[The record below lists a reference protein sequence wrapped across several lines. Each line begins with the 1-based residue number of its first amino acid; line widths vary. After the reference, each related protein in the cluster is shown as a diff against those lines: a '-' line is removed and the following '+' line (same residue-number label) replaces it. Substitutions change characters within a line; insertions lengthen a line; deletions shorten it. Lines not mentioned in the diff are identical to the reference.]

1 MGKLPCEILKNTYFK
16 EHLHTAGS
24 ELTLRSIVWNFV
36 SGSHLKPSRL
46 SNITK
51 IPITFKSKLSRKLG
65 DMVFIYLIITLS
77 SEPRFR
83 MFIINGSYTKSSLW
97 TSC

>member
-16 EHLHTAGS
+16 EHLYTAAS

-36 SGSHLKPSRL
+36 SGSHLKPSQL

-51 IPITFKSKLSRKLG
+51 IPVAFK
-65 DMVFIYLIITLS
+65 
-77 SEPRFR
+77 FR
-83 MFIINGSYTKSSLW
+83 ALKEI
-97 TSC
+97 